1 MQAVEVKDK
10 QSASEFLQVTVD
22 LYKHDANW
30 IRPLDKDIEQVF
42 DPEKNKAFRHGEAIR
57 WVLKNEAGQLI
68 GRIAAFVNTKYK
80 SKADDVPVGGI
91 GFFECIDD
99 QRTANYLF
107 DTAREW
113 LRSKGMEAMDG
124 PINFGDRDRWWGL
137 QVANEETGGLA
148 PSGKPTFPQPLYCMN
163 YNLPYYQQLFENYGF
178 QLFFNQY
185 CYSLKVKDRLDE
197 KFYKWHD
204 RLAKDPHYS
213 AKHIKVSQLEKFAT
227 DFCTVYN
234 KAWAGHA
241 GLKQME
247 QRTALAM
254 FNAMKPVMDERICWF
269 TYYKD
274 EPIAVWLN
282 LPDLNQWFME
292 LNGRFD
298 LWSKLKFLWVKATK
312 RNKKFTGII
321 FGIVPEHQHKGVDAF
336 MIIEAAKVIQ
346 APMLYD
352 DYEMQWI
359 GDFNPRM
366 MNMAA
371 GLGTHISRRLITY
384 RYLFDRKKE
393 FKRHPLL

>member
-1 MQAVEVKDK
+1 MHLVEVNDK
-10 QSASEFLQVTVD
+10 QSAKEFLQVAVA
-22 LYKHDANW
+22 LYKDDANW

-42 DPEKNKAFRHGEAIR
+42 DEKKNKAFLNGVAIR
-57 WVLKNEAGQLI
+57 WILKNDEGLLI
-68 GRIAAFVNTKYK
+68 GRIAAFVNSRYK
-80 SKADDVPVGGI
+80 SKGDDVPVGGV
-91 GFFECIDD
+91 GFFECIND
-99 QRTANYLF
+99 QSAANYLF
-107 DTAREW
+107 DTAKQW
-113 LRSKGMEAMDG
+113 LQSKGMEAMDG
-124 PINFGDRDRWWGL
+124 PINFGERDRWWGL
-137 QVANEETGGLA
+137 QVEG
-148 PSGKPTFPQPLYCMN
+148 FQQPLYCMN

-185 CYSLKVKDRLDE
+185 CYSLKVKDKLSE
-197 KFYKWHD
+197 KFYQRHD
-204 RLAKDPHYS
+204 HLSKDPDYK
-213 AKHIKVSQLEKFAT
+213 AVHIKVNQLEKFAK

-247 QRTALAM
+247 EKTAIAM

-274 EPIAVWLN
+274 EPVAIWLN

-298 LWSKLKFLWVKATK
+298 SWSKLKFLWVKATK

-366 MNMAA
+366 MNVAA
-371 GLGTHISRRLITY
+371 SLGTHVSRRLITY
-384 RYLFDRKKE
+384 RLLFDKTKE
-393 FKRHPLL
+393 FKRHPVL